1 MHHTPT
7 RHVTGTMT
15 HLHPNASQIM
25 SPSLAALLL
34 LALAVSPASA
44 CPFARMAG
52 SSASPHQQHQRQ
64 LLANTTKSTSTA
76 GSLGADLVGADI
88 SALETPEWVIASA
101 TGFDRV
107 QDVTNSAI
115 NAGNMFVSEGAKL
128 KAMLEWTQAQRNS
141 GVDPGAAQQDAVE
154 WTQTQRNKTDMCHW
168 GIISMP
174 TPNFNAVDFTDE
186 DAVDVYAAMVDALKR
201 AQGLVKRYK
210 NSFLLAAAST

>member
-1 MHHTPT
+1 
-7 RHVTGTMT
+7 
-15 HLHPNASQIM
+15 
-25 SPSLAALLL
+25 
-34 LALAVSPASA
+34 
-44 CPFARMAG
+44 MAG

-88 SALETPEWVIASA
+88 SALETPEWVIANA

-128 KAMLEWTQAQRNS
+128 KAMLEWTQAQRN
-141 GVDPGAAQQDAVE
+141 
-154 WTQTQRNKTDMCHW
+154 KTDLCHW

-174 TPNFNAVDFTDE
+174 TPNFNAVDITDE
-186 DAVDVYAAMVDALKR
+186 DAV
-201 AQGLVKRYK
+201 
-210 NSFLLAAAST
+210 